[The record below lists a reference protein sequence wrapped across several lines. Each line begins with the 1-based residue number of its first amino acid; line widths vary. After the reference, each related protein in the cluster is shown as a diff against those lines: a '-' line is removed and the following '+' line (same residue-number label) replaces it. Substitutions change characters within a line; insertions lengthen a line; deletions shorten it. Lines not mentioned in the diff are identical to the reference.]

1 MSEQRGLSEEVATF
15 LVIKAEIRVHFQWG
29 KSQMNTI
36 CFSAPSVWESTPRN
50 KQEEMIRARFESHVK
65 EHPYDFIFPVDRV
78 EVVSFRSG
86 ADIVTFESI
95 GPYPCPV
102 LA

>member
-1 MSEQRGLSEEVATF
+1 MHGLLEPITV
-15 LVIKAEIRVHFQWG
+15 KAEVRVHFQWG
-29 KSQMNTI
+29 KCQMNTM
-36 CFSAPSVWESTPRN
+36 CFSAPRVWESVPA
-50 KQEEMIRARFESHVK
+50 KEQKEVIRARFESYIK
-65 EHPYDFIFPVDRV
+65 EHPDDFIFPVDRV
-78 EVVSFRSG
+78 EVVSFRNG